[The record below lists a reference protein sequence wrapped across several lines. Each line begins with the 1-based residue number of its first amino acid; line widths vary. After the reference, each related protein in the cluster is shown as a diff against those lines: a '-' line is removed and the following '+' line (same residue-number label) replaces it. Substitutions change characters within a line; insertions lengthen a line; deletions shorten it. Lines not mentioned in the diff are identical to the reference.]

1 MDAVVPVKMA
11 RWEPSQLDG
20 KTVAFRFTRGSAVTA
35 RQLQFG
41 MLSASGTKEQAVVMI
56 SPDSGEDEPPNY
68 FLTLRQEVVDQIEAA
83 PLRLGC
89 ACDCMF

>member
-1 MDAVVPVKMA
+1 MDAAVPVKMA

-20 KTVAFRFTRGSAVTA
+20 KSVAFRFTKGSAAAA
-35 RQLQFG
+35 RQLRFG
-41 MLSASGTKEQAVVMI
+41 ILSASGTKEQALVMI

-68 FLTLRQEVVDQIEAA
+68 FLTLPQEAVDQIEAA

-89 ACDCMF
+89 AYLCVI